1 MPLAT
6 GQHGIKGTE
15 QEKWEEVGG
24 EDGDGAGL
32 TEERRGMVKRLC
44 FLSPHQCV
52 CVCWCEMCVQAG
64 RAEGDCASRCPLPPV
79 FHYHCPSSQPP
90 YIFLE
95 HRSHFL
101 FCLLPGSASTESSLL
116 PPAAR
121 FSHLLQNLY
130 PHGVP

>member
-1 MPLAT
+1 MVT
-6 GQHGIKGTE
+6 
-15 QEKWEEVGG
+15 
-24 EDGDGAGL
+24 
-32 TEERRGMVKRLC
+32 RRC

-52 CVCWCEMCVQAG
+52 CVCPCEMCVQAG
-64 RAEGDCASRCPLPPV
+64 REEGRLCFTVSPPSC

-95 HRSHFL
+95 HCSHFL
-101 FCLLPGSASTESSLL
+101 FCLLPGSASAESSLL